1 MALTLMLIVG
11 LWISGCSDEDD
22 SSTGPS
28 EDEAARLASALSVT
42 IQRGI
47 VAAQAGEGTVQGSSG
62 ELRVEGM
69 SWRFNRYSPE
79 GEVFIDGE
87 LTVDA
92 AVLPMIVRGELSLS
106 GSLSGSLILDLSY
119 NLTNGVFSG
128 AISVDGVRVPMADR
142 LCCVN

>member
-11 LWISGCSDEDD
+11 LWASGCGDGDD
-22 SSTGPS
+22 SPTGPS

-47 VAAQAGEGTVQGSSG
+47 VAAQAGEGTVPGSSG
-62 ELRVEGM
+62 ELRVEGR
-69 SWRFNRYSPE
+69 SWRFNRYSPD

-106 GSLSGSLILDLSY
+106 GSLILDLSY

-128 AISVDGVRVPMADR
+128 VISVDGVRVQMSDR